1 MSRIGAS
8 ASSRNLS
15 LTEELERLEQSITLT
30 LQEIDHNFS
39 KAHRIVTSSILPV
52 VDQYAQHSRD
62 VWEGSRFWKQ
72 FFEASANVSLSGY
85 QEGALEDDMS
95 HNDTT
100 AQ

>member
-1 MSRIGAS
+1 MILDVWLG
-8 ASSRNLS
+8 
-15 LTEELERLEQSITLT
+15 LTCLA
-30 LQEIDHNFS
+30 EIDHNFS

-85 QEGALEDDMS
+85 QEGALEEDVS
-95 HNDTT
+95 QNDTT
-100 AQ
+100 AQETSYDHDA